1 VKAHPEDILR
11 TVPPADRPAVICWYA
26 AQPDVHPDWARL
38 ALTI

>member
-1 VKAHPEDILR
+1 MKAHPEDILR
-11 TVPPADRPAVICWYA
+11 TVPPADRPAVSWYA